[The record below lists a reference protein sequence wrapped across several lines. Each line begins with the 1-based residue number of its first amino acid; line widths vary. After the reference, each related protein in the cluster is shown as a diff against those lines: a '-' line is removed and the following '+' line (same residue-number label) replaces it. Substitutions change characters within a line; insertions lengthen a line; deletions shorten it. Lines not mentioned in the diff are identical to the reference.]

1 MPVTPE
7 AGMHG
12 SELGDTGE
20 GGSRAADPDWF
31 RQVLGQY
38 PTGVSVV
45 TGMAADGKP
54 VGLAVGSFTSVS
66 LDPPLVAFLP
76 DKRSTSWPRIEP
88 AGRFCVNILAADQE
102 DVCRV
107 FASKVADKFA
117 DLAWRPA
124 ASGAPILDDAVAW
137 VDCELDA
144 VHEAGDHYIV
154 VGRVTDLDIERPTL
168 PLVFF
173 QGGYGRFSP
182 QSLVVRDARFRVQ
195 LQLVDRARPLMESLA
210 KRTGEQVVAAYCD
223 GYELTLLASA
233 GSPSD
238 PDASSAAIGQHLP
251 VTAPIGIWWMA
262 FADRG
267 QVDGWL
273 GAVESE
279 QLRERYR
286 EALTQIREHGYS
298 FGLRTVHTATE
309 VMVSNR
315 PGPGGEPTPEE
326 RALIAG
332 LALDPLDYVPSNG
345 LGDAVKAAVAAQHP
359 DVVSLWAPTFTPQGE
374 VGLGLMLTR
383 SAGDSSPSVHAP
395 DLLELAAAVTA
406 LAAS

>member
-1 MPVTPE
+1 VTTQGRPR
-7 AGMHG
+7 GP
-12 SELGDTGE
+12 E
-20 GGSRAADPDWF
+20 GGPTRNGSTRASDPDWF

-45 TGMAADGKP
+45 TGIAADGKP
-54 VGLAVGSFTSVS
+54 AGLAVGSFTSVS

-76 DKRSTSWPRIEP
+76 DKRSSSWPRIEP

-107 FASKVADKFA
+107 FASKARDKFA

-137 VDCELDA
+137 VDCELEA
-144 VHEAGDHYIV
+144 VHDAGDHYIV

-168 PLVFF
+168 PLLFF

-195 LQLVDRARPLMESLA
+195 LQLVDRARPLMEQVA
-210 KRTGEQVVAAYCD
+210 RRTGEQVVAAYCD
-223 GYELTLLASA
+223 GHELTLLASA
-233 GSPSD
+233 GSPSN
-238 PDASSAAIGQHLP
+238 PDAPSAAIGQHLP

-262 FADRG
+262 FADPG
-267 QVDGWL
+267 HVDGWL
-273 GAVESE
+273 VAVQSQ
-279 QLRERYR
+279 QLQVRYR
-286 EALTQIREHGYS
+286 EALVRIREHRYS
-298 FGLRTVHTATE
+298 FGLGAVHAATE
-309 VMVSNR
+309 VMINKR
-315 PGPGGEPTPEE
+315 PGPGSEPTLEE
-326 RALIAG
+326 RVLIAG
-332 LALDPLDYVPSNG
+332 LTLDPLDYVPVEPG
-345 LGDAVKAAVAAQHP
+345 AAARERG
-359 DVVSLWAPTFTPQGE
+359 DVVSLWAPTFTSQGE

-383 SAGDSSPSVHAP
+383 PSGGDEAPSVHAE
-395 DLLELAAAVTA
+395 DLLDLAAAVTA